1 MSEETTQ
8 PVEQPAEEREL
19 NINIKITNANLAYKS
34 DFSEP
39 ETVFWLEAIKDIIL
53 KKAFQDVEDK
63 S

>member
-1 MSEETTQ
+1 MSEENVSPENQ
-8 PVEQPAEEREL
+8 EKEYS
-19 NINIKITNANLAYKS
+19 INIKITNANLVYKS

-53 KKAFQDVEDK
+53 KKTFQDVNPQ